1 MSFGGWEER
10 LLRLAGE
17 ADRGCLLAAPEAADR
32 GRRGEAY
39 RACAEVT
46 RLNSRTFYLATSLLP
61 PTKRP
66 AMHAL
71 YAFCRLSDDI
81 VDRAG
86 DEQRPSLDAWR
97 REVFSISSD
106 TAHPVAL
113 AWRDTA
119 ARHHIPRRYAEQLVD
134 AVAQDLVVKR
144 YRTFE
149 DLVVYCYGVA
159 ATVGLMAMHI
169 IGYSGE
175 DAIPGAIK
183 LGVALQLTNIL
194 RDIGEDWRAGR
205 LYLPQEELEDFRVS
219 EDEIAG
225 GLLTHRWRS
234 LMDFQIERAR
244 RLYAES
250 LPALARLSSD
260 GRFAIAAAAE
270 LYRGILGA
278 IEDNCYNVFSH
289 RARVSDWGKVRQL
302 PAIWLRSR
310 TLAY

>member
-1 MSFGGWEER
+1 MSSDSWEGR
-10 LLRLAGE
+10 LLRLAKE
-17 ADRGCLLAAPEAADR
+17 ADGGSFLVAPQPMESS
-32 GRRGEAY
+32 RRAEAY

-46 RLNSRTFYLATSLLP
+46 RANSRTFYLAAGLLP
-61 PTKRP
+61 PAKRP
-66 AMHAL
+66 AVHAL
-71 YAFCRLSDDI
+71 YAFCRLSDDM

-86 DEQRPSLDAWR
+86 GHQAPALDAWR
-97 REVFSISSD
+97 QEVFSTSSGS
-106 TAHPVAL
+106 THPVAL

-119 ARHHIPRRYAEQLVD
+119 ARHRIPRRFPEQLLD

-169 IGYSGE
+169 VGYSGE
-175 DAIPGAIK
+175 DAVPSAIK

-205 LYLPQEELEDFRVS
+205 LYLPQEELEAFRVS
-219 EDEIAG
+219 EEDIARG
-225 GLLTHRWRS
+225 ATTRHWRA
-234 LMDFQIERAR
+234 LMAFQIERAR

-250 LPALARLSSD
+250 LPAVARLNGD

-278 IEDNCYNVFSH
+278 IEDNCYNVFSL
-289 RARVSDWGKVRQL
+289 RARVSGWGKLWQL
-302 PAIWLRSR
+302 PAIWLRAKR
-310 TLAY
+310 LAY

>member
-1 MSFGGWEER
+1 MAAEAWEST
-10 LLRLAGE
+10 LLRLAEE
-17 ADRGCLLAAPEAADR
+17 ADRQALLVAPTDAACE
-32 GRRGEAY
+32 RRNAAY
-39 RACAEVT
+39 RICAEIT
-46 RLNSRTFYLATSLLP
+46 RANSRTFYLAAGLLP
-61 PTKRP
+61 PPKRT

-71 YAFCRLSDDI
+71 YAFCRLSDDV

-86 DEQRPSLDAWR
+86 DERALGLAAWR
-97 REVFSISSD
+97 QEVFSPSSD
-106 TAHPVAL
+106 AAHPVAL
-113 AWRDTA
+113 AWRETA
-119 ARHHIPRRYAEQLVD
+119 ARHRIPRRYAEQLVD
-134 AVAQDLVVKR
+134 TVAQDLVVTR
-144 YRTFE
+144 YRTFD

-169 IGYSGE
+169 VGYSGD
-175 DAIPGAIK
+175 DAIPSAIK

-194 RDIGEDWRAGR
+194 RDIGEDWQAGR
-205 LYLPQEELEDFRVS
+205 LYLPQDELDAFGVS
-219 EDEIAG
+219 EAEIAEAAI
-225 GLLTHRWRS
+225 THRWRA
-234 LMDFQIERAR
+234 LMRFQITRAR

-250 LPALARLSSD
+250 LPAVSRLSRD

-289 RARVSDWGKVRQL
+289 RARVSGWGKVRQL